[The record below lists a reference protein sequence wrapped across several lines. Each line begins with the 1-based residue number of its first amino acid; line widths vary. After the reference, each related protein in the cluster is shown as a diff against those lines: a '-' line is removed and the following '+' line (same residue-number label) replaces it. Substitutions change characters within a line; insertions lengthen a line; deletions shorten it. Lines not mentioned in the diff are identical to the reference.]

1 MAKPAPR
8 SRQGTMKRLYLLRHT
23 KSSWKEDDL
32 SDHERPLAPRG
43 RRTAPPIG
51 VYLRDHAIHPDL
63 VLASSARRTRETWEL
78 VSLMLPRPPRVLYE
92 DKLYMATADELLA
105 RLRRVDSEAASVLV
119 VGHNPGLQELAE
131 RLFGDGD
138 SAALAKLRGKF
149 PTGALVI
156 YEFDIERWAE
166 LLPGIGKLTDFVV
179 PRDLV

>member
-1 MAKPAPR
+1 MAKSAPR

-43 RRTAPPIG
+43 RRAAPPVG
-51 VYLRDHAIHPDL
+51 VYLRDHAILPDL

-78 VSLMLPRPPRVLYE
+78 VSLMLAKPPRVLYE
-92 DKLYMATADELLA
+92 DKLYLATAEELLV
-105 RLRRVDSEAASVLV
+105 RLRQMDDDIGSILL
-119 VGHNPGLQELAE
+119 VGHNPGLQELAV

-138 SAALAKLRGKF
+138 SDGLTKLRGKF
-149 PTGALVI
+149 PTGGLAL
-156 YEFDIERWAE
+156 YQFDIDHWEE
-166 LLPGIGKLTDFVV
+166 LLPGIGCLTNFVV

>member
-1 MAKPAPR
+1 MAKPAQR

-43 RRTAPPIG
+43 RRAAPPIG
-51 VYLRDHAIHPDL
+51 VYLRDHSILPDL

-92 DKLYMATADELLA
+92 DKLYLATADEMLA
-105 RLRRVDSEAASVLV
+105 RLRRLDEETASVLI

-131 RLFGDGD
+131 RLFGEGD
-138 SAALAKLRGKF
+138 SDALAKLRGKF
-149 PTGALVI
+149 PTGGLAL
-156 YEFDIERWAE
+156 YQFDIERWDE

>member
-43 RRTAPPIG
+43 RRAAPPIG
-51 VYLRDHAIHPDL
+51 VYLRDHAILPDL

-78 VSLMLPRPPRVLYE
+78 VSLMLPKPPKVVYE
-92 DKLYMATADELLA
+92 DKLYLANADELLV
-105 RLRRVDSEAASVLV
+105 RLRQVDDEIDSVLI
-119 VGHNPGLQELAE
+119 VGHNPAMQELAE

-138 SAALAKLRGKF
+138 SAGLAKLRGKF
-149 PTGALVI
+149 PTGGLAL
-156 YEFDIERWAE
+156 YQFDVDRWEE
-166 LLPGIGKLTDFVV
+166 LLPGIGRLTDFVV

>member
-43 RRTAPPIG
+43 RRAAPPVG
-51 VYLRDHAIHPDL
+51 VYLRDHAILPDL

-78 VSLMLPRPPRVLYE
+78 VSLMLPRPPRVHYD
-92 DKLYMATADELLA
+92 DKLYLATAEELLA
-105 RLRRVDSEAASVLV
+105 RLRQVDDDVASLLV
-119 VGHNPGLQELAE
+119 VGHNPGLQEFAE

-138 SAALAKLRGKF
+138 SAAFAKLHSKF
-149 PTGALVI
+149 PTGGLAL
-156 YEFDIERWAE
+156 YQLDIKRWNE
-166 LLPGIGKLTDFVV
+166 LLPGIGRLTDFVV

>member
-1 MAKPAPR
+1 MPKPAPR

-43 RRTAPPIG
+43 RRAAPPIG
-51 VYLRDHAIHPDL
+51 VYLRDHAILPDL

-78 VSLMLPRPPRVLYE
+78 VSLMLPKPPDVLYE
-92 DKLYMATADELLA
+92 DKLYLADAAEIMA
-105 RLRRVDSEAASVLV
+105 RLRKVDHDVDSVLI

-138 SAALAKLRGKF
+138 AGALAKLTAKF
-149 PTGALVI
+149 PTGGLAL
-156 YEFDIERWAE
+156 YQFDIERWDE
-166 LLPGIGKLTDFVV
+166 LVPGIGKLTDFVV

>member
-1 MAKPAPR
+1 
-8 SRQGTMKRLYLLRHT
+8 MKRLYLLRHA

-43 RRTAPPIG
+43 RRAAAPIG
-51 VYLRDHAIHPDL
+51 VYLRDHAILPDL

-78 VSLMLPRPPRVLYE
+78 VSLMLPKPPRVVYE
-92 DKLYMATADELLA
+92 DKLYLANADELLV
-105 RLRRVDSEAASVLV
+105 RLRQVNDEADSVLI

-138 SAALAKLRGKF
+138 SAGLSKLRGKF
-149 PTGALVI
+149 PTGGLAL
-156 YEFDIERWAE
+156 YQFDVDRWEE
-166 LLPGIGKLTDFVV
+166 LLPGIGRLTDFVV

>member
-8 SRQGTMKRLYLLRHT
+8 YRQGMMKRLYLLRHT

-43 RRTAPPIG
+43 RRAAPPIG
-51 VYLRDHAIHPDL
+51 VYLRDHQILPDL
-63 VLASSARRTRETWEL
+63 VLASSARRTQETWEL
-78 VSLMLPRPPRVLYE
+78 VSLMLPKPPKVLYE
-92 DKLYMATADELLA
+92 DKLYLATADELLV
-105 RLRRVDSEAASVLV
+105 RLRKVDDEAASLLV

-138 SAALAKLRGKF
+138 SDGLAKLRGKF
-149 PTGALVI
+149 PTGGLAL
-156 YEFDIERWAE
+156 YQFDIEHWE
-166 LLPGIGKLTDFVV
+166 DLLPGIGRLTDFVV